1 MTSRPS
7 ARTLARPFAVHLPF
21 LALMLALL
29 LTSAVALADNVRGA
43 WSPVY
48 NWPLIPLHAVLMP
61 DKRLLTYGTDGGGKQ
76 TGYFIYDVWDTT
88 AGMTAGHLTLPNLTL
103 TDIFCSSQVV
113 LPQGGSVFIAGGDN
127 WTGTSTTNTGNNN
140 SNLFDY
146 SNDTLTRNNNMN
158 RSRWYSSSIVLTN
171 GEVYIQGGSGGT
183 DLPEIRGLNG
193 VFRLLSGANTSSYNF
208 QFPRNFVAPDGRVF
222 GYDSSGKMYYVNTTG
237 SGSVTAA
244 GQFTGPT
251 SDNASAVMFR
261 PGRILQ
267 MGGNSNGAL
276 VIDINGPTPTV
287 TPTQSMATMR
297 KLVNATVLA
306 DGKVVATGGSTVYNT
321 LTGANYTAEIWN
333 PSTGQWTIGASGN
346 RARLYHSISLLLPDA
361 RVLVG
366 GGGAP
371 GPQTNTNV
379 EIYTPPYLFDASGS
393 LAARP
398 SIASAPAA
406 VEVGETFPITFADSN
421 SISRVTMVKTASV
434 THSFN
439 MEQRFLELPFAANG
453 AQLMVQAPTRSAD
466 ATPGY
471 YLLFVIDGAGVPS
484 VASMVKVNIAATPNP
499 AVTPVLTNPG
509 NQAGVVGVAVDLQLT
524 ASDPNGD
531 VLGFGASGL
540 PAGLAI
546 NPTTGRITGT
556 PTTPGSYNVV
566 LAASDGINSKSVNL
580 VWTIAPTVVFTLNP
594 PPPPTAALAGA
605 GVTFTVGSINGVNPR
620 YRWNFDDGTPET
632 VWSTSTSVTHTF
644 TAPGIYYV
652 AVTATDDAGAV
663 IGYTVTQVVH
673 LPLTA
678 NRPTAS
684 ANIAYEDRSGASDRV
699 WVVNQDNDSV
709 TVFDA
714 TTSAKLAET
723 AVGVA
728 PRSIAVAP
736 NGEVWVTNKQSA
748 SISVLS
754 PATLAVTRTIGLP
767 RASQPF
773 GIAFAPTGG
782 FAFVVLEGTGV
793 LLKLDA
799 ASYGVVG
806 SVSVGPNPRHVS
818 IAHDGATVYVSRFVT
833 PPLTGENTASVQSAT
848 GGGEVVVVG
857 AASLAVNRTIVLR
870 HSDKPDFENQG
881 SGVPNYLGA
890 ATISP
895 DGTQAWVPSKQDNI
909 RRGVL
914 RNGAQLNFQNTV
926 RAISSRINLGSQAE
940 DYAARLDH
948 DNSGVASAV
957 AFDPQGVYM
966 FVALETSREVAVVD
980 AHGRWEMFRVP
991 VGRAPQGL
999 ALSADGL
1006 KLYVNNFMGRT
1017 VTVLNLSPLL
1027 VDGQSS
1033 VPVLATLAAVGSE
1046 RLSAQVL
1053 LGKQLFYDAADGRLA
1068 RDAYISCAACHN
1080 DGGQDGRV
1088 WDLTGFGEGLRNTI
1102 VLRGRAGGQGFLHWS
1117 NNFDEVQDF
1126 EGQIRNLAGGSGLM
1140 SNTAF
1145 TAGTRSQPLGD
1156 AKAGQSADLDALAAY
1171 VTSLNVFA
1179 PSPLRNQDSTLT
1191 ADAVAGQSLFRTKNC
1206 ATCHSGTAFTNSN
1219 GNNPS
1224 NVGTLTPASG
1234 QRLGGA
1240 LAGIDV
1246 PTLRDAWATAPFL
1259 HDGSAATLAD
1269 AIRAHNN
1276 VTVSDAE
1283 LPQLTAYLQQ
1293 IGSEES
1299 SAPSQTGAGLTGS
1312 YYNGI
1317 TFSGSPLLT
1326 RVEAI
1331 NFDWGNNAPAAGVPK
1346 DKFSVRWTGR
1356 VQVSTSGL
1364 YRFQTVSDDGIRLSV
1379 NGVQVINDWTSHSAK
1394 TDTSVDVN
1402 LTAGQFY
1409 TVTLEYFDNSGKAVA
1424 RLRWRL
1430 PGTTTYVAVPADKL
1444 YAN

>member
-1 MTSRPS
+1 MTPRPC
-7 ARTLARPFAVHLPF
+7 ARTLARPFVHLPY
-21 LALMLALL
+21 LALVLTLL
-29 LTSAVALADNVRGA
+29 MASAVALADNVRGA

-88 AGMTAGHLTLPNLTL
+88 AGMSAGHLTLPNLTL

-127 WTGTSTTNTGNNN
+127 WTGTGTTNTGNNN

-146 SNDTLTRNNNMN
+146 GNDTLTRNGDMN
-158 RSRWYSSSIVLTN
+158 RSRWYSSSIVLMN

-183 DLPEIRGLNG
+183 DRPEIRGLNG
-193 VFRLLSGANTSSYNF
+193 VFRLLNGADTSSYNF
-208 QFPRNFVAPDGRVF
+208 MFPRNFVAPDGRVF

-237 SGSVTAA
+237 NGSITAA

-267 MGGNSNGAL
+267 MGGNSNGAV

-287 TPTQSMATMR
+287 TPTQSMSSMR

-306 DGKVVATGGSTVYNT
+306 DGKVVATGGSTVWNEM
-321 LTGANYTAEIWN
+321 TGVNYTAEIWN

-346 RARLYHSISLLLPDA
+346 RARLYHSISLLLPDG

-371 GPQTNTNV
+371 GPQNNTNV

-398 SIASAPAA
+398 SIVSAPAA
-406 VEVGETFPITFADSN
+406 IEVGETFPVTFADSN
-421 SISRVTMVKTASV
+421 NISRVTMVKTASV

-439 MEQRFLELPFAANG
+439 MEQRFLELPFTANG
-453 AQLMVQAPTRSAD
+453 AQLMVQAPTRAAD

-484 VASMVKVNIAATPNP
+484 VAAMVKVNTAATPNP
-499 AVTPVLTNPG
+499 AITPMLTNPG
-509 NQAGVVGVAVDLQLT
+509 NQGGVVGIAVDLQLT

-531 VLGFGASGL
+531 VLGFGASSL
-540 PAGLAI
+540 PAGLAL

-566 LAASDGINSKSVNL
+566 LAASDGINATSVNL
-580 VWTIAPTVVFTLNP
+580 VWTIAPTAVFALNSP
-594 PPPPTAALAGA
+594 PPVTAALAGG
-605 GVTFTVGSINGVNPR
+605 GVTFTVGSTNGVNPR

-632 VWSTSTSVTHTF
+632 AWTSNSSVTHTF
-644 TAPGIYYV
+644 TTPGIYYV
-652 AVTATDDAGAV
+652 AVTATDDSGTV
-663 IGYTVTQVVH
+663 IGYTLTQVVH

-684 ANIAYEDRSGASDRV
+684 ANIAYEDRTGASDRL

-714 TTSAKLAET
+714 ATYAKLAEISI
-723 AVGVA
+723 GVA

-736 NGEVWVTNKQSA
+736 NGEVWVTNKQSS

-754 PATLAVTRTIGLP
+754 PASLTVSRTIGLP

-773 GIAFAPTGG
+773 GIAFSPTGG
-782 FAFVVLEGTGV
+782 FAFVALEGTGM

-799 ASYGVVG
+799 ASYSVAA

-818 IAHDGATVYVSRFVT
+818 VSHDGATVYVSRFVT
-833 PPLTGENTASVQSAT
+833 PPLPGEDTASVQT
-848 GGGEVVVVG
+848 GTVGGEVVVVG
-857 AASLAVNRTIVLR
+857 AASLAVNKTIVLS
-870 HSDKPDFENQG
+870 HSAKADFENQG

-926 RAISSRINLGSQAE
+926 RAISSRIDLGSQVE

-966 FVALETSREVAVVD
+966 FVALETSREVAIVD

-1006 KLYVNNFMGRT
+1006 RLYVNNFMERT

-1033 VPVLATLAAVGSE
+1033 VPVLATLLPVGSE

-1053 LGKQLFYDAADGRLA
+1053 LGKQLFYDAADTRLA

-1102 VLRGRAGGQGFLHWS
+1102 ALRGRAGGQGFLHWS

-1126 EGQIRNLAGGSGLM
+1126 EGQIRTLAGGSGLM
-1140 SNTAF
+1140 TDVAF
-1145 TAGTRSQPLGD
+1145 NAGTRSQPLGD
-1156 AKAGQSADLDALAAY
+1156 AKAGQSANLDALAAY
-1171 VTSLNVFA
+1171 VASLNAFA
-1179 PSPLRNQDSTLT
+1179 PSPLRNQDNTLT

-1206 ATCHSGTAFTNSN
+1206 AACHSGTAFTSSN

-1224 NVGTLTPASG
+1224 NVGTLKPASG

-1240 LAGIDV
+1240 LTGIDV

-1259 HDGSAATLAD
+1259 HNGSAATLAD
-1269 AIRAHNN
+1269 AIRAHTN
-1276 VTVSDAE
+1276 VAVTDAE
-1283 LPQLTAYLQQ
+1283 LPQLTAYVQQ
-1293 IGSEES
+1293 IGSEEL
-1299 SAPSQTGAGLTGS
+1299 SAPTQTGTGLTGS
-1312 YYNGI
+1312 YYNGMAL
-1317 TFSGSPLLT
+1317 SGTPLLT

-1331 NFDWGNNAPAAGVPK
+1331 NFDWGSNAPAAGVPK
-1346 DKFSVRWTGR
+1346 DKFSVRWSGR
-1356 VQVSTSGL
+1356 VQVPTSGL
-1364 YRFQTVSDDGIRLSV
+1364 YRFQTVSDDGVRLSV
-1379 NGVQVINDWTSHSAK
+1379 NGVQVINSWTNHAAR
-1394 TDTSVDVN
+1394 TDTSADVN

-1409 TVTLEYFDNSGKAVA
+1409 TVRMEYYENGGKAVA
-1424 RLRWRL
+1424 RLRWRQ
-1430 PGTTTYVAVPADKL
+1430 PGTTTYVAVPADKM

>member
-1 MTSRPS
+1 
-7 ARTLARPFAVHLPF
+7 
-21 LALMLALL
+21 
-29 LTSAVALADNVRGA
+29 
-43 WSPVY
+43 
-48 NWPLIPLHAVLMP
+48 
-61 DKRLLTYGTDGGGKQ
+61 
-76 TGYFIYDVWDTT
+76 
-88 AGMTAGHLTLPNLTL
+88 
-103 TDIFCSSQVV
+103 
-113 LPQGGSVFIAGGDN
+113 
-127 WTGTSTTNTGNNN
+127 
-140 SNLFDY
+140 
-146 SNDTLTRNNNMN
+146 
-158 RSRWYSSSIVLTN
+158 
-171 GEVYIQGGSGGT
+171 
-183 DLPEIRGLNG
+183 
-193 VFRLLSGANTSSYNF
+193 
-208 QFPRNFVAPDGRVF
+208 
-222 GYDSSGKMYYVNTTG
+222 
-237 SGSVTAA
+237 
-244 GQFTGPT
+244 
-251 SDNASAVMFR
+251 
-261 PGRILQ
+261 
-267 MGGNSNGAL
+267 
-276 VIDINGPTPTV
+276 
-287 TPTQSMATMR
+287 
-297 KLVNATVLA
+297 
-306 DGKVVATGGSTVYNT
+306 
-321 LTGANYTAEIWN
+321 
-333 PSTGQWTIGASGN
+333 
-346 RARLYHSISLLLPDA
+346 
-361 RVLVG
+361 
-366 GGGAP
+366 
-371 GPQTNTNV
+371 
-379 EIYTPPYLFDASGS
+379 
-393 LAARP
+393 
-398 SIASAPAA
+398 
-406 VEVGETFPITFADSN
+406 
-421 SISRVTMVKTASV
+421 
-434 THSFN
+434 
-439 MEQRFLELPFAANG
+439 MEQRFLELPFTANG
-453 AQLMVQAPTRSAD
+453 AQLMVQAPTRAAD

-471 YLLFVIDGAGVPS
+471 YLLFVIDGAGVPA

-531 VLGFGASGL
+531 VLGFGASSL

-556 PTTPGSYNVV
+556 PTTTGSYNVV
-566 LAASDGINSKSVNL
+566 LAASDGINSASVNL

-594 PPPPTAALAGA
+594 PPPPPTALAGDA
-605 GVTFTVGSINGVNPR
+605 VTFTVGSSNGVNPL

-632 VWSTSTSVTHTF
+632 GWSTSTSVTHTF
-644 TAPGIYYV
+644 AAPGIYYV
-652 AVTATDDAGAV
+652 AVTATDDGGTV
-663 IGYTVTQVVH
+663 LGHTVTQVVH

-678 NRPTAS
+678 RRPTAS
-684 ANIAYEDRSGASDRV
+684 ANIAFEDRSGTSDRV

-709 TVFDA
+709 TAFDA
-714 TTSAKLAET
+714 TTSAKVAEI
-723 AVGVA
+723 AVGAA

-736 NGEVWVTNKQSA
+736 NGELWVTNKLSA

-754 PATLAVTRTIGLP
+754 PSSLTVSRTIALP

-793 LLKLDA
+793 LSKLDA

-806 SVSVGPNPRHVS
+806 SASVGPNPRHVS
-818 IAHDGATVYVSRFVT
+818 VSHDGTTVYVSRFVT
-833 PPLTGENTASVQSAT
+833 PPLPGEGTASVQTT

-857 AASLAVNRTIVLR
+857 AASLLVTRTITLR
-870 HSDKPDFENQG
+870 QSDKADFENQG

-890 ATISP
+890 ATLSP

-957 AFDPQGVYM
+957 AFDQQGVYM

-1006 KLYVNNFMGRT
+1006 KLYVNNFMERT

-1027 VDGQSS
+1027 VDGLSS

-1053 LGKQLFYDAADGRLA
+1053 LGKQLFYDAADTRLA
-1068 RDAYISCAACHN
+1068 RDAYISCATCHN

-1088 WDLTGFGEGLRNTI
+1088 WDITGFGEGLRNTI
-1102 VLRGRAGGQGFLHWS
+1102 ALRGRAGGQGFLHWS

-1145 TAGTRSQPLGD
+1145 NAGTRSQPLGD
-1156 AKAGQSADLDALAAY
+1156 VKAGQSADLDALAAY
-1171 VTSLNVFA
+1171 VASLNAFA
-1179 PSPLRNQDSTLT
+1179 PSPLRNQDGTLT

-1206 ATCHSGTAFTNSN
+1206 AACHSGTAFTNSN

-1224 NVGTLTPASG
+1224 NVGTLNSASG
-1234 QRLGGA
+1234 QRLGGT
-1240 LAGIDV
+1240 LTGFDV

-1259 HDGSAATLAD
+1259 HNGGAATLAD
-1269 AIRAHNN
+1269 AIRAHTN
-1276 VTVSDAE
+1276 VTASDAE

-1299 SAPSQTGAGLTGS
+1299 SAPTQTGTGLTGR
-1312 YYNGI
+1312 YYNG
-1317 TFSGSPLLT
+1317 TTLSGSPLLT

-1331 NFDWGNNAPAAGVPK
+1331 NFDWASNAPAAAVPK
-1346 DKFSVRWTGR
+1346 DKFSARWTGR
-1356 VQVSTSGL
+1356 MQVPTSGL
-1364 YRFQTVSDDGIRLSV
+1364 YRFQTVSDDGVRVTV
-1379 NGVQVINDWTSHSAK
+1379 NGVQLINSWTNHSTK
-1394 TDTSVDVN
+1394 TDTSGDIN
-1402 LTAGQFY
+1402 LTAGQY
-1409 TVTLEYFDNSGKAVA
+1409 YSVTVEYFENSGKAVA